1 MGTAGGQCMCGVP
14 MSDVR
19 HRHQRRNHECI
30 HHNHDDCKACRAFV
44 AHGIERLQ
52 SWLDKIGDLYD

>member
-1 MGTAGGQCMCGVP
+1 MCGAP